1 MTSQQLLRR
10 TREKLESINR
20 DTAGLVP
27 VEAALGYL
35 RQFDRLKTA
44 VPEALMQVV
53 NDLAIQFAGPE
64 LPALLARI
72 ADAVE
77 RFPDKKFPGEAALLL
92 ELGKQA
98 GSADIFLALLDKADS
113 LPLNRPEV
121 LREWFRRGMADT
133 ANNKAAALA
142 YVSVE
147 SSRSTT
153 LLDALEGRVR
163 LADHRR
169 VFELIAGA
177 MTGRHIPVESVG
189 WSADFRRGPV
199 DDDHP
204 PVFDGRVLRL
214 PASVCLFNN
223 RDDNV
228 SFYRVSLFHQLGY
241 MEFGCFHGIEK
252 VRETIELHTDRRLAE
267 MIFTLAEDA
276 RIDWLLAIR
285 FPGIGSQIKRQKEKA
300 ASMRLSR
307 HITRRGR
314 LLEAMLCAGLDA
326 PWRAEVSEHN
336 RQDAARVRQA
346 IRSLESADSRLA
358 DSLAVMQTC
367 YAVIAS
373 PKAEETSDEVFD
385 EQVILAEEIPAPVAW
400 RGELD
405 VAQVETTLRTEAL
418 QAEMQKQMQEQAET
432 GKEPVPLPQG
442 ADFPEVK
449 LGELTG
455 GESEMGQRLF
465 ITGLEAGIVGEA
477 MTGRTGQGEDLPTGV
492 IPSRLRE
499 ASQYLYDEW
508 DHEINDYRPRWC
520 RLHEHREL
528 EEDEDYV
535 HAVLLENA
543 ALARRVKHE
552 LGKVRPEV
560 LRKVKGA
567 TEGEELDLE
576 RLVAHLVDRKAGLTP
591 EESIY
596 IQRRRKD
603 RDVSTLFLLDMSAS
617 TDDLLPDPDAAPL
630 EIRDTDDDEELAA
643 FFARRRE
650 AEALAKRIID
660 LEKHAVVLMAEAL
673 EKLGDNYAVCGFSG
687 YGREQ
692 VDYFLCKDFDEA
704 YSAKVRGRIGGI
716 RPCRS
721 TRMGPPIR
729 HGTRRLLETGARIKA
744 LIIISDG
751 YPQDHDYGADRNA
764 REYGLMDTMKALS
777 EAKQQGVLTY
787 CLTVDPSGHDYLR
800 AMCPDS
806 RYMVIQ
812 DIKQLPEELSRVYR
826 GLTG

>member
-1 MTSQQLLRR
+1 MPPPFSRKHPEVTSQQLLRQ
-10 TREKLESINR
+10 TREKLESIDR
-20 DTAGLVP
+20 DTA
-27 VEAALGYL
+27 
-35 RQFDRLKTA
+35 DRY
-44 VPEALMQVV
+44 EALAGL
-53 NDLAIQFAGPE
+53 LAGSA
-64 LPALLARI
+64 LPALLAGM
-72 ADAVE
+72 ADAAE
-77 RFPDKKFPGEAALLL
+77 KFPDEVALLL
-92 ELGKQA
+92 ELGQQA
-98 GSADIFLALLDKADS
+98 GSADIFLALLNKADS
-113 LPLNRPEV
+113 LPLDRPEI

-142 YVSVE
+142 YVNVE
-147 SSRSTT
+147 SSRSAR

-177 MTGRHIPVESVG
+177 MTGRHVPVEPVDQR
-189 WSADFRRGPV
+189 ADFRAGPV
-199 DDDHP
+199 DDNRP
-204 PVFDGRVLRL
+204 SVSDGRVLRL
-214 PASVCLFNN
+214 PASVCLFNH
-223 RDDNV
+223 RDDNA

-241 MEFGCFHGIEK
+241 MEFGCFHGIET
-252 VRETIELHTDRRLAE
+252 VRETIARHTDRRLAE

-285 FPGIGSQIKRQKEKA
+285 FPGLGSQIQRQKEKA
-300 ASMRLSR
+300 ASMRSSQ
-307 HITRRGR
+307 HITRRGQ
-314 LLEAMLCAGLDA
+314 LLEAMICAGLDA
-326 PWRAEVSEHN
+326 PWEAEVSENN
-336 RQDAARVRQA
+336 RQDAARLCQVV
-346 IRSLESADSRLA
+346 RSLESADSRLA
-358 DSLAVMQTC
+358 DSLAVMQQC
-367 YAVIAS
+367 YAVIAA
-373 PKAEETSDEVFD
+373 PEAEETADEEFD
-385 EQVILAEEIPAPVAW
+385 EQVIQAEEIPAPVAW

-405 VAQVETTLRTEAL
+405 VAQVEATLRTEAL
-418 QAEMQKQMQEQAET
+418 QAEMQQQVQEQAET
-432 GKEPVPLPQG
+432 GEEPAPLPQG

-455 GESEMGQRLF
+455 GESAAGQKLF
-465 ITGLEAGIVGEA
+465 ITGLEAGITGEA
-477 MTGRTGQGEDLPTGV
+477 MAQNTEQDAGLPTGM
-492 IPSRLRE
+492 IASRLRE
-499 ASQYLYDEW
+499 ASRYMYDEW
-508 DHEINDYRPRWC
+508 DHEIRDYRARWC
-520 RLHEHREL
+520 TLHEHREL

-535 HAVLLENA
+535 QAVLLENA

-552 LGKVRPEV
+552 LAKVRPEV

-576 RLVAHLVDRKAGLTP
+576 RSVAHLVDRKAGLTP
-591 EESIY
+591 EENIY
-596 IQRRRKD
+596 IQRRRQD

-617 TDDLLPDPDAAPL
+617 TDDVLPDPDAAPL

-650 AEALAKRIID
+650 AEASARRIID
-660 LEKHAVVLMAEAL
+660 LEKEAVVLMAEAL

-704 YSAKVRGRIGGI
+704 YSARVRGRIGGI
-716 RPCRS
+716 KPCRS

-729 HGTRRLLETGARIKA
+729 HGTRRLLETGSKIKA

-751 YPQDHDYGADRNA
+751 YPQDHDYGTDRNT